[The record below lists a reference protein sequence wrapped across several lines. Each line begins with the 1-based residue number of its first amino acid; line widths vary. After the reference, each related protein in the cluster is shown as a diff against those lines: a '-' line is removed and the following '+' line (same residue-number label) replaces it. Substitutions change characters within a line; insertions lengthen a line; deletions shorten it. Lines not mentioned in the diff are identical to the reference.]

1 MKRIFFHT
9 ILMILLCHASGSSAD
24 NPRRTAVVKAVEKA
38 LPSVVN
44 IGTERIIN
52 HFESPWGAGSPFELM
67 FRDFYSGQRGRGRT
81 ETSLGS
87 GAIIN
92 RQGLIVTNA
101 HVVRKATRIIITTY
115 DGQQFTAK
123 EIAAD
128 DVNDLALLKLDDYE
142 GEPVLEPI
150 SVCPTDDPMLGETV
164 IAIGNPYGLGSSI
177 TTGIL
182 SALGRSMMY
191 GGKIMFN
198 DIIQTDAPIN
208 PGNSGGALVNI
219 NAEMIGLNTAIHKDA
234 DGIGFAIPLSRIEHV
249 LAGWLI
255 PERFAEVSLG
265 IIPGERAEE
274 GGKVFYLREVM
285 PESPA
290 WQAGL
295 RAGDEILSLGGEK
308 PRSLLDLS
316 NSLWHL
322 SAGDRVKLDIKAKS
336 NVELK
341 VKALEPLDGRALA
354 EQRLGLGLRELTPEL
369 ARTLGYPFHGGLIVE
384 DPGRNSKSL
393 RRGDVIVK
401 IVDIPV
407 YEFKDISRAFKGRLY
422 GEQINALVIYVR
434 RQQGMLQIYKRQ
446 VMLDV
451 K

>member
-1 MKRIFFHT
+1 MM
-9 ILMILLCHASGSSAD
+9 LLLCFASTPGYAGESS
-24 NPRRTAVVKAVEKA
+24 RRTPVVRAVEKA

-52 HFESPWGAGSPFELM
+52 HYESSWGAGNPFDLM

-92 RQGLIVTNA
+92 KQGLIVTNA
-101 HVVRKATRIIITTY
+101 HVVRKATRIIVTTY
-115 DGQQFTAK
+115 DGRQFTAK

-128 DVNDLALLKLDDYE
+128 DVNDLALLKLDDYH
-142 GEPVLEPI
+142 GDPLLEPI
-150 SVCPTDDPMLGETV
+150 SVCPTDDLMLGETV

-177 TTGIL
+177 STGIL
-182 SALGRSMMY
+182 SAMGRSMIY
-191 GGKIMFN
+191 GGKVLFN

-208 PGNSGGALVNI
+208 PGNSGGPLVNI
-219 NAEMIGLNTAIHKDA
+219 NADMIGLNTAIHKDA
-234 DGIGFAIPLSRIEHV
+234 EGIGFAIPLRRVEAV

-255 PERFAEVSLG
+255 PERFSEVSLG
-265 IIPGERAEE
+265 IIPDEKVEDGE
-274 GGKVFYLREVM
+274 KVFLLREVM

-295 RAGDEILSLGGEK
+295 RPGDEIVSIDGSKPHTLLG
-308 PRSLLDLS
+308 LS

-322 SAGDRVKLDIKAKS
+322 SAGDMVKLDIKGKEKA
-336 NVELK
+336 ELEVK
-341 VKALEPLDGRALA
+341 VLELLDGRALA
-354 EQRLGLGLRELTPEL
+354 EQRLGLRLRELTPKL

-384 DPGRNSKSL
+384 DAGKNSKTL

-401 IVDIPV
+401 IEDIPI
-407 YEFKDISRAFKGRLY
+407 YEFSDISRAFKGRLY
-422 GEQINALVIYVR
+422 GDQISALVIYEVR
-434 RQQGMLQIYKRQ
+434 QHGMLQIYKRQ
-446 VMLDV
+446 VVLDV